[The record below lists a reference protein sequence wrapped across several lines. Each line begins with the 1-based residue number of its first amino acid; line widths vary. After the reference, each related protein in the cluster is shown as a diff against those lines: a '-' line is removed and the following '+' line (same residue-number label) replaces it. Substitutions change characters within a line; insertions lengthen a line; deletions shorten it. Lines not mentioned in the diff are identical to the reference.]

1 MILYNKTNEEL
12 KEIIRTSKLRRGET
26 AEDIISFADEQAEH
40 GIDAVRS
47 MLIFQMLENIIE
59 DTFDVG
65 RITVSRIGG
74 VHRDSRARYTMYR
87 DGNPDYRVGGRD
99 TLYAT
104 EEEIRAIAED
114 YDRIYTKK
122 SEDATVVFPT
132 GELLFAN
139 HFNPMDEMP
148 NDIKYSDKY
157 SINGPLGR
165 ENTMQWL
172 ADNRGI
178 AYGQLGNT
186 SCAVYKVNNDKIYI
200 TSSYYGEEDGEETPP
215 GELMGNISCG
225 VWRFEAVDTANIAKH
240 KFDIKEAEIEDLVAV
255 TVTPGEW
262 EIKVYYQHHAD
273 EELTEKFGFPL
284 WAELN
289 RVK

>member
-1 MILYNKTNEEL
+1 MNFHDKTDDDL
-12 KEIIRTSKLRRGET
+12 KDLIRKGPLIGSRTS
-26 AEDIISFADEQAEH
+26 DELIAL
-40 GIDAVRS
+40 AVKREGGTRS
-47 MLIFQMLENIIE
+47 MLIHVLYEYLIV
-59 DTFDVG
+59 DTFTVG
-65 RITVSRIGG
+65 SITAAKIGFVDPEHG
-74 VHRDSRARYTMYR
+74 KYSLYR
-87 DGNPDYRVGGRD
+87 DNNPQLYVGGRD
-99 TLYAT
+99 TYYGS

-122 SEDATVVFPT
+122 SEDAIVVFPT

-139 HFNPMDEMP
+139 YFNPMDELT